1 MVSIQGTPVNC
12 VSGLAG
18 GRCGEPLSEVYAD
31 HVGWHQ
37 IAQLIQRSFPV
48 RLAIRIAC

>member
-1 MVSIQGTPVNC
+1 MVSIQGIPVNC
-12 VSGLAG
+12 VSDLAG
-18 GRCGEPLSEVYAD
+18 WCGEPLSEVYAD